1 MIIDKYDLQILA
13 TLQAQGR
20 ITSVELSEVVHL
32 SASQCQRRMKK
43 LEDAGI
49 IKGYVALLDGHA
61 LGLEI
66 EAIVSVTLSSQGGNP
81 AEEFRQVIAQH
92 PEILECHAVTGEE
105 DYVLKVI
112 THNLKEFSDFLMDHL
127 MSLPIV
133 ASVRSNVL
141 LQELKGTTALPLKNL
156 IQSVEPTK

>member
-1 MIIDKYDLQILA
+1 MQLDKYDLLILSR
-13 TLQAQGR
+13 LQQDGR
-20 ITSVELSEVVHL
+20 ATSVELAEQVHL

-43 LEDAGI
+43 LEDAGV
-49 IKGYVALLDGHA
+49 IKHYVGLLDAHA
-61 LGLEI
+61 LGLEV

-81 AEEFRQVIAQH
+81 AEEFRRVIAQH
-92 PEILECHAVTGEE
+92 PEILQCHAVTGEE

-112 THNLKEFSDFLMDHL
+112 THNLKEFSDFLMEHL

-141 LQELKGTTALPLKNL
+141 LQELKSTTALPLEDL
-156 IQSVEPTK
+156 DTRH

>member
-1 MIIDKYDLQILA
+1 MVVDRYDLQILD
-13 TLQAQGR
+13 TLQRTGR
-20 ITSVELSEVVHL
+20 CTSVELADLVHL

-43 LEDAGI
+43 LEDSGLI
-49 IKGYVALLDGHA
+49 MQYVALLDAHS
-61 LGLEI
+61 LGLQV

-81 AEEFRQVIAQH
+81 AEQFRQVIAQH

-112 THNLKEFSDFLMDHL
+112 THNLKEFSDFLMEHL

-141 LQELKGTTALPLKNL
+141 LQQLKSTTALPLNNL
-156 IQSVEPTK
+156 IQSAKQP

>member
-1 MIIDKYDLQILA
+1 MVIDRYDLQILD
-13 TLQAQGR
+13 TLQRTGR
-20 ITSVELSEVVHL
+20 CTSVELADLVHL

-43 LEDAGI
+43 LEDSGLI
-49 IKGYVALLDGHA
+49 MQYVALLDAHS
-61 LGLEI
+61 LGLQV

-81 AEEFRQVIAQH
+81 AEQFRQVIAQH

-112 THNLKEFSDFLMDHL
+112 THNLKEFSDFLMEHL

-133 ASVRSNVL
+133 ASV
-141 LQELKGTTALPLKNL
+141 
-156 IQSVEPTK
+156 

>member
-1 MIIDKYDLQILA
+1 
-13 TLQAQGR
+13 
-20 ITSVELSEVVHL
+20 
-32 SASQCQRRMKK
+32 
-43 LEDAGI
+43 
-49 IKGYVALLDGHA
+49 
-61 LGLEI
+61 LGLEV

-81 AEEFRQVIAQH
+81 AEQFRQVIAQH

-112 THNLKEFSDFLMDHL
+112 THNLKEFSDFLMEHL

-141 LQELKGTTALPLKNL
+141 LQELKSTTALPLNNV
-156 IQSVEPTK
+156 IQSAKQP

>member
-1 MIIDKYDLQILA
+1 MIIDKYDLQILD
-13 TLQAQGR
+13 TLQRTGR
-20 ITSVELSEVVHL
+20 CTSVELAELVHL

-43 LEDAGI
+43 LEDSGL
-49 IKGYVALLDGHA
+49 IKQYVALLDAHS
-61 LGLEI
+61 LGLEV

-81 AEEFRQVIAQH
+81 AEQFRQVIAQH

-141 LQELKGTTALPLKNL
+141 LQELKSTTALPLNNL
-156 IQSVEPTK
+156 IQKAKQP

>member
-1 MIIDKYDLQILA
+1 MSIDKYDLQILD
-13 TLQAQGR
+13 TLQRTGR
-20 ITSVELSEVVHL
+20 CTSVELAELVHL

-43 LEDAGI
+43 LEDCGL
-49 IKGYVALLDGHA
+49 IKHYVALLDA
-61 LGLEI
+61 RSLGLEV

-81 AEEFRQVIAQH
+81 AEQFRQVIAQH

-112 THNLKEFSDFLMDHL
+112 THNLKEFSDFLMEHL

-141 LQELKGTTALPLKNL
+141 LQELKSTTALPLNNL
-156 IQSVEPTK
+156 IQSARQP

>member
-92 PEILECHAVTGEE
+92 PEILGLVRINTLFQHSEKYRDPCE
-105 DYVLKVI
+105 LPVI
-112 THNLKEFSDFLMDHL
+112 PSFPRIHPRIEW
-127 MSLPIV
+127 
-133 ASVRSNVL
+133 
-141 LQELKGTTALPLKNL
+141 
-156 IQSVEPTK
+156 VEQ

>member
-1 MIIDKYDLQILA
+1 MVIDRYDLQILD
-13 TLQAQGR
+13 TLQRAGR
-20 ITSVELSEVVHL
+20 CTSVELAELVHL

-43 LEDAGI
+43 LEDSGLI
-49 IKGYVALLDGHA
+49 MQYVALLDA
-61 LGLEI
+61 RSLGLEV

-81 AEEFRQVIAQH
+81 AEQFRQVIAQH

-112 THNLKEFSDFLMDHL
+112 THNLKEFSDFLMEHL

-141 LQELKGTTALPLKNL
+141 LQELKSTTALPLNNL
-156 IQSVEPTK
+156 IQSAKQP

>member
-1 MIIDKYDLQILA
+1 MVTDKYDLQILD
-13 TLQAQGR
+13 TLQRSGR
-20 ITSVELSEVVHL
+20 CTSVELAELVHL

-43 LEDAGI
+43 LEDCGL
-49 IKGYVALLDGHA
+49 IKHYVALLDA
-61 LGLEI
+61 RSLGLEV

-81 AEEFRQVIAQH
+81 AEQFRQVIAQH
-92 PEILECHAVTGEE
+92 PEILECHADTGEE

-112 THNLKEFSDFLMDHL
+112 THNLKEFSDFLMEHL

-141 LQELKGTTALPLKNL
+141 LQELKSTTALPLNNL
-156 IQSVEPTK
+156 IQSARQP

>member
-1 MIIDKYDLQILA
+1 MVIDRYDLQILD
-13 TLQAQGR
+13 TLQRTGR
-20 ITSVELSEVVHL
+20 CTSVELADLVHL

-43 LEDAGI
+43 LEDSGLI
-49 IKGYVALLDGHA
+49 MQYVALLDAHS
-61 LGLEI
+61 LGLQV

-81 AEEFRQVIAQH
+81 AEQFRQVIAQH

-112 THNLKEFSDFLMDHL
+112 THNLKEFSDFLMEHL

-141 LQELKGTTALPLKNL
+141 LQQLKSTTALPLNNL
-156 IQSVEPTK
+156 IQSAKQP

>member
-1 MIIDKYDLQILA
+1 MVTDKYDLQILD
-13 TLQAQGR
+13 TLQRSGR
-20 ITSVELSEVVHL
+20 CTSVELAELVHL

-43 LEDAGI
+43 LEDCGL
-49 IKGYVALLDGHA
+49 IKHYVALLDA
-61 LGLEI
+61 RSLGLEV

-81 AEEFRQVIAQH
+81 AEQFRQVIAQH

-112 THNLKEFSDFLMDHL
+112 THNLKEFSDFLMEHL

-141 LQELKGTTALPLKNL
+141 LQELKSTTALPLNNL
-156 IQSVEPTK
+156 IQSARQP

>member
-1 MIIDKYDLQILA
+1 MIVDKYDLQILD
-13 TLQAQGR
+13 TLQRAGR
-20 ITSVELSEVVHL
+20 CTSVELAELVHL

-43 LEDAGI
+43 LEDSGLI
-49 IKGYVALLDGHA
+49 MQYVALLDAHS
-61 LGLEI
+61 LGLEV

-81 AEEFRQVIAQH
+81 AEQFRQVIAQH

-112 THNLKEFSDFLMDHL
+112 THNLKEFSDFLMEHL

-141 LQELKGTTALPLKNL
+141 LQELKSTTALPLNNV
-156 IQSVEPTK
+156 IQSAKQP